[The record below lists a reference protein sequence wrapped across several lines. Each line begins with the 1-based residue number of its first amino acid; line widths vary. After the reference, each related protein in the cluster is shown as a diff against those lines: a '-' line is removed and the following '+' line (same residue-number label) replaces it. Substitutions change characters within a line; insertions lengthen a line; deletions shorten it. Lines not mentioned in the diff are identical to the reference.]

1 VERLRFA
8 FTQHHIEEKNQE
20 FFYLTGYIYREE
32 SMLNKLQFNR
42 NISPK
47 KDEDYLTI
55 DEKAFQ
61 IKKTNKKKINFHH

>member
-61 IKKTNKKKINFHH
+61 IKKTNKKINFHH